1 MCKNKG
7 ITTCDCR
14 GTAWNKVLR
23 CNLLEENILGAY
35 ENEDT
40 CTCNTLTKSNALH
53 TSVDTYHTCI
63 INS

>member
-7 ITTCDCR
+7 ITTYDCR
-14 GTAWNKVLR
+14 GAAWNKVLR

-53 TSVDTYHTCI
+53 T
-63 INS
+63 